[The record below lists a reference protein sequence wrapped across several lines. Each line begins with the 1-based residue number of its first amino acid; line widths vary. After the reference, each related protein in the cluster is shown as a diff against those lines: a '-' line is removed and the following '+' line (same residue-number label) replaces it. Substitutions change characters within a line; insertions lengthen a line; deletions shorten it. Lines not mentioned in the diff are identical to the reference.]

1 MKIKKILVVDDD
13 PAIRKVAEISLSRV
27 GKWDV
32 LAADSGSRAL
42 EVVAEYKPDVILLD
56 VMMPGMDGTT
66 TFRKLQEQSGTEET
80 PVIFLT
86 AKVQKHEVQH
96 YCELGAVG
104 VITKPFDP
112 LKLPDDIMNILNGVI
127 TSTWM

>member
-1 MKIKKILVVDDD
+1 MNIQRVLIVDDD
-13 PAIRKVAEISLSRV
+13 PAIRKVAELSLSRV
-27 GKWDV
+27 ANWDV
-32 LAADSGSRAL
+32 LAADSGARAL
-42 EVVAEYKPDVILLD
+42 AMVADYKPDVILLD
-56 VMMPGMDGTT
+56 VMMPGMDGTA
-66 TFRKLQEQSGTEET
+66 TFARLQESPGSEDT

-96 YCELGAVG
+96 YCELGAAG

-112 LKLPDDIMNILNGVI
+112 LTLPQDILNILSGAI

>member
-1 MKIKKILVVDDD
+1 MNIKRVLVVDDD
-13 PAIRKVAEISLSRV
+13 PAIRKVAEISLMRV
-27 GKWDV
+27 GKWEV
-32 LAADSGSRAL
+32 LAADSGARAL
-42 EVVAEYKPDVILLD
+42 EVVSEYKPDVILLD
-56 VMMPGMDGTT
+56 VMMPGMDGAA
-66 TFRKLQEQSGTEET
+66 TFRKLQEQSGAEET

-112 LKLPDDIMNILNGVI
+112 LKLPDDIINILNGVI